1 MDMKPEKKMF
11 SICIP
16 VYNNAGNLPITMEYI
31 FDKMCLF
38 DAYDLEIIMVN
49 DGSSDN
55 SYDVMKRYQKQYPE
69 LIKIASFTRNFG
81 QGACT
86 HACYEM
92 AKGDVIGVI
101 SADGQDPFE
110 LFADMLKEW
119 ENGYKVVLATRDGR
133 KDKGIVVGF
142 SKLFHKMIHKLNSD
156 YPIGGF
162 DFVLMDKEVVEKY
175 LSIDQVDSM
184 GQLKL
189 LWLGYKN
196 KVLHY
201 TRNERNNGKSGYKIF
216 KKIGLASNTLIYESA
231 FPIHV
236 ITVGGIIVFS
246 FAILL
251 ILIGLILNMCG
262 VWNTSF
268 GHYIIPTIMA
278 GVGMN
283 LMAIG
288 VVGEYI
294 WNQFRYIKGLPR
306 YVMEEKDE
314 REK

>member
-1 MDMKPEKKMF
+1 MDTNLVKKLF

-55 SYDVMKRYQKQYPE
+55 SYEIMKEYQKKYPE
-69 LIKIASFTRNFG
+69 LIKIGSFTRNFG

-110 LFADMLKEW
+110 LFADMLIEW
-119 ENGYKVVLATRDGR
+119 ENGYKVVLATRDDR
-133 KDKGIVVGF
+133 KDRGLVVGF

-156 YPIGGF
+156 YPVGGF
-162 DFVLMDKEVVEKY
+162 DFVLMDREVVKKY

-201 TRNERNNGKSGYKIF
+201 TRNERNNGKSGYRIF

-231 FPIHV
+231 FPIHA
-236 ITVGGIIVFS
+236 ITIGGAIVFIIGIIF
-246 FAILL
+246 
-251 ILIGLILNMCG
+251 ILIGSILGLCG
-262 VWNTSF
+262 VWNASIQA
-268 GHYIIPTIMA
+268 YIIPTIVS
-278 GVGMN
+278 GVGVN
-283 LMAIG
+283 LFAVGI
-288 VVGEYI
+288 VGEYV

-306 YVMEEKDE
+306 YVMEDEKD
-314 REK
+314 REE